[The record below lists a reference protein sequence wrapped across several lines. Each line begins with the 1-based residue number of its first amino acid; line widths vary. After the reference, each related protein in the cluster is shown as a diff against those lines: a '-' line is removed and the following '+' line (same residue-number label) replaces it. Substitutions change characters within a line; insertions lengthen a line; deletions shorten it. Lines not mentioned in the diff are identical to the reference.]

1 MKFTLVPMF
10 GRKTSYL
17 WLPLLV
23 LAAQFSVRAWA
34 QSGGPAGTYPQAY
47 VVTFKS
53 EFGSVDLATGAFHK
67 IGPDTPG
74 IMADLVWSNGTL
86 YSLVTSGDY
95 AGSLAKIDPASG
107 QVTIVGPT
115 GLGYNAFSLG
125 GVNGKLYLTDFNI
138 GGGFQNLY
146 SVDPG
151 NGAATLIGPTHVPAD
166 SVAPFTPNGNGW
178 INLCDET
185 MYGLNGK
192 LYVTYDSIAMDP
204 TPSSPTY
211 LNTSINIA
219 PALYEIDPTT
229 AATTDLGETS
239 LFLDALAGAGGNLYA
254 LEVLAVNWN
263 KFGPHSRTQLL
274 TIDLTTGQ
282 TKPVQ
287 RGEAPLFVDSAT
299 QGIFG
304 AAPVLP

>member
-1 MKFTLVPMF
+1 MRFSLVPQH
-10 GRKTSYL
+10 GRKTSFL
-17 WLPLLV
+17 WLLLLV
-23 LAAQFSVRAWA
+23 LAAQVPARVSA
-34 QSGGPAGTYPQAY
+34 QGAGLAGSDPQAY

-53 EFGSVDLATGAFHK
+53 EFGSVDLTTGVFHK

-86 YSLVTSGDY
+86 YGLLTSGNY
-95 AGSLAKIDPASG
+95 TGSLATINPNSG

-151 NGAATLIGPTHVPAD
+151 SGTATLIGPTHVPAD
-166 SVAPFTPNGNGW
+166 SVAPFTPNANGW

-204 TPSSPTY
+204 SPSSPNY
-211 LNTSINIA
+211 LDTSINIA
-219 PALYEIDPTT
+219 PALYEVDPTT

-239 LFLDALAGAGGNLYA
+239 LALDALAGSGGNLYA
-254 LEVLAVNWN
+254 FEVLAVNWN

-282 TKPVQ
+282 TTPVQ
-287 RGEAPLFVDSAT
+287 LGGAPLYVDEAA

-304 AAPVLP
+304 AASVQP